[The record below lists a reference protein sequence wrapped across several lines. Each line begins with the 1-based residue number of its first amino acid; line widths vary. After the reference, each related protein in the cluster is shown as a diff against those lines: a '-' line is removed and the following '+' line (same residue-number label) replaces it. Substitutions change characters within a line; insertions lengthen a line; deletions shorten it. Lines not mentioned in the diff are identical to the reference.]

1 MLICLLGVGMLLA
14 PCCLA
19 VPCPA
24 ALDQEGREGVEG
36 PYGDTT
42 LDPVSRLKL
51 NHMQLIGTHNSYHIS
66 PERTIPP
73 LDYTHEP
80 LPVQLAAS
88 VRQVELDLHFNES
101 RRGFDVHHLDVYDDQ
116 VRGHWMQMVIGL

>member
-1 MLICLLGVGMLLA
+1 MICLLGIGMLLA

-19 VPCPA
+19 VPCPVT
-24 ALDQEGREGVEG
+24 LHEEEVEG

-42 LDPVSRLKL
+42 LDPVSLLKL
-51 NHMQLIGTHNSYHIS
+51 NHMQLIGTHNSYHVS

-101 RRGFDVHHLDVYDDQ
+101 RRGFDVYHLDRYDDQ
-116 VRGHWMQMVIGL
+116 VRDQ